1 MKKRQTHLAFFS
13 IMLLALMFVGMQ
25 AFVPVDALAQEEGD
39 GSDTAVLESA
49 GPHSFY
55 PKTPCRIAESRP
67 WLAPWAIPYYQGPFS
82 VGTVRCYSNYS
93 ASSTPGDTQDQG
105 GNLAGCP
112 GIYPANDAGAFH
124 VNVTAV
130 PVSGSGHVRLYPANV
145 GIPRA
150 SILSWSASAG
160 NVSNAVSADS
170 YQSTAVDE
178 FCIYIGGPASGV
190 LVYIIMDVMGYF
202 D

>member
-1 MKKRQTHLAFFS
+1 
-13 IMLLALMFVGMQ
+13 
-25 AFVPVDALAQEEGD
+25 
-39 GSDTAVLESA
+39 
-49 GPHSFY
+49 
-55 PKTPCRIAESRP
+55 
-67 WLAPWAIPYYQGPFS
+67 
-82 VGTVRCYSNYS
+82 
-93 ASSTPGDTQDQG
+93 
-105 GNLAGCP
+105 LAGCP

-178 FCIYIGGPASGV
+178 FCIYIGGPASGG